1 MLRENHQCFLL
12 DHRTDLPIIII
23 SSAPSRKVITRPSS
37 NLQLLLQSSDL
48 RLLYLVPSPAVV
60 LFTCLLALLL
70 FVSLHNNYNKKIRE
84 EKKRIELAKM
94 GDDSNADE
102 VKARLRL
109 KIRSQAEELLSKA
122 DNMIN
127 KVRSDKDLEASEKA
141 AKESAAN
148 GTTANGTADGGS
160 DENNGGRASIRT
172 SIKSAQATSEES
184 SDELTKRLQ
193 KLALERQKQNKG
205 DRLKVIQSDTN
216 SHLSSA
222 KNFQDLNLPKHLLDA
237 IFSMGFDR
245 PSAIQEEALPRILAD
260 PPRNVIGQAQSGSG
274 KTAAFTLGMLY
285 RINVDAPAT
294 TQALCVT
301 PTRELAI
308 QIFEKAVK
316 PMAANMPGLKVQ
328 LAVAGTHIGK
338 GEKCDAHIII
348 GTPGKVVDWMKR
360 RLSNAK
366 TIKTFV
372 LDEADSM
379 IEEGG
384 HRANSLLIKKNLH
397 KKCQSLF
404 FSATFPPEVVSFA
417 GKMVENPDKILIE
430 EGDEF
435 LVSGYVEMM
444 YAV

>member
-1 MLRENHQCFLL
+1 
-12 DHRTDLPIIII
+12 
-23 SSAPSRKVITRPSS
+23 
-37 NLQLLLQSSDL
+37 
-48 RLLYLVPSPAVV
+48 
-60 LFTCLLALLL
+60 
-70 FVSLHNNYNKKIRE
+70 
-84 EKKRIELAKM
+84 M

-102 VKARLRL
+102 VKASLRL

-122 DNMIN
+122 DDMIN
-127 KVRSDKDLEASEKA
+127 KVRSDKDLVA
-141 AKESAAN
+141 AGKSAEGAETN
-148 GTTANGTADGGS
+148 GTSGEGSKDENGGS
-160 DENNGGRASIRT
+160 SIR
-172 SIKSAQATSEES
+172 SSVKSTTGSTTES

-237 IFSMGFDR
+237 IFAMGFDR

-285 RINVDAPAT
+285 RMNVDAPAT

-308 QIFEKAVK
+308 QIFEKALK

-328 LAVAGTHIGK
+328 LAVAGTHIAK
-338 GEKCDAHIII
+338 GEKCDAHIVI

-360 RLSNAK
+360 RLFNAK

-384 HRANSLLIKKNLH
+384 HRANSLLIKKNLS

-435 LVSGYVEMM
+435 LVSSSSCIAYH
-444 YAV
+444 AV